1 MSKPL
6 CTIVGMG
13 PGNGFAIAKRFAKEG
28 FVIAMLS
35 RPGDD
40 LKSLQQKLKEL
51 GYESHDFYVDVAD
64 FNQLKNTF
72 EDVKKNLGDTDV
84 LVYNVSIYR
93 EATPTALDAETSVKD
108 FRANVAGVLVAV
120 QQVVP
125 AMKEKKKGTI
135 LITGGG
141 QALHPLPFLSSLAI
155 GKAGIRNLAWSL
167 FEELKP
173 LGIHAATVTINGQ
186 VNPATKFAPDLIC
199 ESFWKLH
206 AQQEGGWQREIIYQ

>member
-13 PGNGFAIAKRFAKEG
+13 PGISFSVAKRFAKEG
-28 FVIAMLS
+28 YAIAMIS
-35 RPGDD
+35 RPGDN
-40 LKSLQQKLKEL
+40 LKALRQKLNEQ
-51 GYESHDFYVDVAD
+51 GYEAHDFYSEAAD
-64 FNQLKNTF
+64 FTQLKNAF
-72 EDVKKNLGDTDV
+72 DAVKETLSDTDV

-93 EATPTALDAETSVKD
+93 EATPTALDAEICVND
-108 FRANVAGVLVAV
+108 FRANVAGALVAV
-120 QQVVP
+120 QQVAP

-141 QALHPLPFLSSLAI
+141 QALNPLPFLSSLAI
-155 GKAGIRNLAWSL
+155 GKAAIRNLAWSL

-173 LGIHAATVTINGQ
+173 HGIHAATVTINGQ

-199 ESFWKLH
+199 EYFWKLH
-206 AQQEGGWQREIIYQ
+206 AQKEGEWQREIIYQ